1 LGPELRKKWA
11 WTANNSGPRKSG
23 PEWLGPELL
32 GLNVIHP
39 FVYLLVLFGIRGRFK
54 NEFKHRNSCIFKNL
68 SIIIKSCK
76 ILTVLKENLIN
87 TIPCQYSE
95 FVLAEVHTKA
105 ASCRKRTL
113 FRSRTASL
121 IAQSILIGW
130 LFRPG

>member
-1 LGPELRKKWA
+1 MRTGEHGK
-11 WTANNSGPRKSG
+11 GKSAHG
-23 PEWLGPELL
+23 KGALTFF
-32 GLNVIHP
+32 IHIQSN
-39 FVYLLVLFGIRGRFK
+39 FSEDLAAMTK
-54 NEFKHRNSCIFKNL
+54 NELKHRNSCIFKNL

-121 IAQSILIGW
+121 IAQSISIGW